1 MFQINSNSQSAGD
14 GSDPGFTN
22 DGVIQDKL
30 TGENANQNETT
41 NRPYQWLSYS
51 VTLPQFKNTNFGTSQ
66 QTQAENSS
74 MRFTPKFGAAYYPSI
89 KFTIIGYIASPIE
102 QNTAYN
108 QAANNFTLIQGVQ
121 AGNSSQ
127 ITGDLG
133 PVNGTSKIDIQG
145 I

>member
-1 MFQINSNSQSAGD
+1 
-14 GSDPGFTN
+14 
-22 DGVIQDKL
+22 
-30 TGENANQNETT
+30 
-41 NRPYQWLSYS
+41 
-51 VTLPQFKNTNFGTSQ
+51 
-66 QTQAENSS
+66 